1 MSRRSYNIDS
11 PSTAAADALY
21 HGRGPSMDER
31 LRSGYTPPKKK
42 VPYDVSGA
50 TSSNRALRRNQPQYD
65 DDEEEERPPLAIP
78 KINRDNLSED
88 DGLLSPR
95 RISQQMGAFGS
106 MLESGAGWGSAMI
119 AALQGHQM
127 TEEQAAICLQSHAR
141 RKSAE
146 NELTARK
153 GEMAHME
160 NEYREY
166 QRYQMAAALRA
177 DIEREHWAASQI
189 NAGWRG
195 HLDRQHVAKMRKEKK
210 PVRRSFSWSSKKK
223 NAKAAAP
230 SAASQAPSAA
240 SSAALDELTSG
251 SAPSNGGF
259 GKRVRRSLSFGK
271 KSSSSSGSSG
281 SKDKPLS
288 TSATRRTFVLERGPQ
303 GLGLELDAVN
313 TVVTI
318 KEGGRAERQGLL
330 ALGDTIL
337 SIDGKSCAG
346 LLMSDIM
353 EPGRAVYVVEV
364 SRPER
369 AAYAPETAKPKGLIK
384 RSLSFDTSRRGGGVR
399 RSFSFE
405 RKK

>member
-1 MSRRSYNIDS
+1 
-11 PSTAAADALY
+11 
-21 HGRGPSMDER
+21 
-31 LRSGYTPPKKK
+31 
-42 VPYDVSGA
+42 
-50 TSSNRALRRNQPQYD
+50 
-65 DDEEEERPPLAIP
+65 
-78 KINRDNLSED
+78 
-88 DGLLSPR
+88 
-95 RISQQMGAFGS
+95 MGAFGS

-240 SSAALDELTSG
+240 SSAALDELDE
-251 SAPSNGGF
+251 
-259 GKRVRRSLSFGK
+259 RVRPVEWRLWEARPPLAQLWQEVVEQQRQQRQQGQAAEHLRDASNLCLGARAARS
-271 KSSSSSGSSG
+271 
-281 SKDKPLS
+281 
-288 TSATRRTFVLERGPQ
+288 
-303 GLGLELDAVN
+303 GLGARRGQHGRDN
-313 TVVTI
+313 Q
-318 KEGGRAERQGLL
+318 GGRTG
-330 ALGDTIL
+330 
-337 SIDGKSCAG
+337 
-346 LLMSDIM
+346 
-353 EPGRAVYVVEV
+353 
-364 SRPER
+364 
-369 AAYAPETAKPKGLIK
+369 
-384 RSLSFDTSRRGGGVR
+384 
-399 RSFSFE
+399 
-405 RKK
+405 